1 MKIFSSTDA
10 HLSRLSFVLA
20 WVLVKVDPNDS
31 FPATC
36 TTNLFYIY
44 LFERLAF
51 VFFFFSLLGSHL
63 LGSVHFQNLR
73 CNLEMTSSCPYI

>member
-36 TTNLFYIY
+36 TTNLVYIY

-51 VFFFFSLLGSHL
+51 VFFFFFRFLDLIC
-63 LGSVHFQNLR
+63 SVQ
-73 CNLEMTSSCPYI
+73 YIFKISDAIWK